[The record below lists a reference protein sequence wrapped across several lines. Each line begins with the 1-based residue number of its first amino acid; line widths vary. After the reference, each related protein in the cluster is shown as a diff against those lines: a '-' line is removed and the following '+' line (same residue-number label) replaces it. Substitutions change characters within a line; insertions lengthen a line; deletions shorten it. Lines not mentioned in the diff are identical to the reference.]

1 MHLLYNLSK
10 QLKLDVFV
18 REFRKIPLPAEKK
31 PKFLSNLKKD
41 IFFSTT

>member
-1 MHLLYNLSK
+1 MNLLYNLSK

-31 PKFLSNLKKD
+31 TEFLSNLKID
-41 IFFSTT
+41 MFFSTT